1 VTLVLLYLA
10 ALAVLAARWLGQQ
23 HLADRPWLTAGSPHP
38 LGVPTTRPSP
48 ARLGLGVFLASAGLL
63 FALLVAAYAMRV
75 PATAPVPLD
84 PRLLWLTTSLLV
96 GASLA
101 LHGARGAARRGR
113 EDEATAALGLAAAA
127 GVGFLGGQALAWR
140 ALWEAGIAHQG
151 PDAAAAF
158 FCLITAL
165 HGLHILA
172 GLVALAWVTA
182 RGALLPRPADLGPSI
197 ALCTLYWD
205 ALLAVWLVLFGLL
218 FRTPWSGLIDALCRP
233 G

>member
-1 VTLVLLYLA
+1 MSLVLAY
-10 ALAVLAARWLGQQ
+10 LAVLGAFAARWLAQQ
-23 HLADRPWLTAGSPHP
+23 HLADRPWLTVGSPHP
-38 LGVPTTRPSP
+38 LVAPAAITAPTRI
-48 ARLGLGVFLASAGLL
+48 GLGIFLASAGLL
-63 FALLVAAYAMRV
+63 FSLLVAAYAMRV
-75 PATAPVPLD
+75 PGTALVPLD
-84 PRLLWLTTSLLV
+84 PRLLWLTTFLLA

-101 LHGARGAARRGR
+101 LHGAHAAARRGR
-113 EDEATAALGLAAAA
+113 EEQATAALGFASAA
-127 GVGFLGGQALAWR
+127 GIGFLGGQAFAWH
-140 ALWEAGIAHQG
+140 ALWQAGLVQG
-151 PDAAAAF
+151 PDAAVAF

-172 GLVALAWVTA
+172 GLVALAWITA
-182 RGALLPRPADLGPSI
+182 RAALLPRPPRLEPGT

>member
-1 VTLVLLYLA
+1 MSLVLAYLA
-10 ALAVLAARWLGQQ
+10 VLGALAARWLARQ
-23 HLADRPWLTAGSPHP
+23 HLAERPWLAVGSPHSLVAPAAP
-38 LGVPTTRPSP
+38 LSS
-48 ARLGLGVFLASAGLL
+48 ARLGLSVFLASAGLL
-63 FALLVAAYAMRV
+63 FSLLVAAYAMRV
-75 PATAPVPLD
+75 PERAPVPLN

-96 GASLA
+96 GASFA
-101 LHGARGAARRGR
+101 LHGARAAARRGW
-113 EDEATAALGLAAAA
+113 EEGVTAALAFASGAGLA
-127 GVGFLGGQALAWR
+127 FLGGQALAWL
-140 ALWEAGIAHQG
+140 ALWQGGLAHA

-172 GLVALAWVTA
+172 GLVALAWIIA
-182 RGALLPRPADLGPSI
+182 WAALLPRPARLEPGI

-218 FRTPWSGLIDALCRP
+218 FRTPWSGLIDTLCRP

>member
-1 VTLVLLYLA
+1 MSLVLAYLA
-10 ALAVLAARWLGQQ
+10 ALGAVAARWLARQ
-23 HLADRPWLTAGSPHP
+23 HLADRPWLAVGSSPP
-38 LGVPTTRPSP
+38 IAAPAVPSSP
-48 ARLGLGVFLASAGLL
+48 ARLGLCVFLASAGLL
-63 FALLVAAYAMRV
+63 FSLLVAAYGMRV
-75 PATAPVPLD
+75 PRTAPVPLD
-84 PRLLWLTTSLLV
+84 PRLLWLTTSLLA

-101 LHGARGAARRGR
+101 LHGARAAARRGR
-113 EDEATAALGLAAAA
+113 EADVTAALGFASAA
-127 GVGFLGGQALAWR
+127 GLGFLGGQALAWR
-140 ALWEAGIAHQG
+140 TLWQAGLAQG

-172 GLVALAWVTA
+172 GLVALAWITA
-182 RGALLPRPADLGPSI
+182 RAALLPAPARLEPGI